1 LGEKTAC
8 TLSMGKNKLV
18 RWQEVSEFDNVFEY
32 TDYWQQEREKP
43 KGKWER
49 IFKNSNPIVA
59 ELACGK
65 GEYTLNLARK
75 YPDKNFIGI
84 DIKGA
89 RIWVGAKQAL
99 EEKIGNVRFIRMF
112 IDHID
117 DFFVH
122 GEISEIWITFP
133 DPYLKDKK
141 VNKRLTSPVFLEKY
155 DKVLKEGGLL
165 HLKTDS
171 VELFRYT
178 LETLKSE
185 RWKII
190 KQLSDIYRD
199 EPDNPLLN
207 IRTYYEENHLK
218 RGKTIKYIRFQ
229 FSGR

>member
-8 TLSMGKNKLV
+8 TLSMGKNKLN

-32 TDYWQQEREKP
+32 TDYWEKGREKP
-43 KGKWER
+43 KGKWNR
-49 IFKNSNPIVA
+49 IFGNSNPIVA

-75 YPDKNFIGI
+75 YPGKNFIGI

-99 EEKIGNVRFIRMF
+99 EEKIDNVRFIRMF

-117 DFFVH
+117 EYFNH

-141 VNKRLTSPVFLEKY
+141 VKKRLTSPVFLKRY
-155 DKVLKEGGLL
+155 GKVLNEGGLL

-171 VELFRYT
+171 EELFRYT
-178 LETLKSE
+178 LKTLKRE

-190 KQLSDIYRD
+190 KQLNDIYLE
-199 EPDNPLLN
+199 EPENPLLN
-207 IRTYYEENHLK
+207 ILTYYEENHLK
-218 RGKTIKYIRFQ
+218 RGNTIKYISFKS
-229 FSGR
+229 SG